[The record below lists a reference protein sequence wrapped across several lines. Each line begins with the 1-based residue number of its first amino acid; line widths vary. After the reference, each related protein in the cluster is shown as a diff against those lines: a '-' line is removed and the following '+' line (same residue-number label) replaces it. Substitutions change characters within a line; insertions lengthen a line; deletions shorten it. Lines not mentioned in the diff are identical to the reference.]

1 MSVYSQINSA
11 PSVLPPTASTQT
23 PLTRS
28 DPRLSVGSYLNQQ
41 LGALN
46 TGVGS
51 QTGPVVGNQTQQ
63 PLQSSDNVVTIGGAP
78 DIGSDIS
85 RTNQNL
91 TLLTQA
97 KARRDAAA
105 AAAAKAAQAQPVVAS
120 PQPQNGGGGGNG
132 WGSAYSPDGSLSA
145 SRNQALA
152 TASSYLGDRYV
163 LGGTSHSG
171 IDCSGLV
178 MAVYDQF
185 GFGRYLDS
193 HLAGHQAR
201 AIPGVRTSISNLRPG
216 DLVCWNDGSHIAI
229 YAGNGQIIE
238 AANERVGTVKRRLWS
253 NDVFGIALRLP
264 GE

>member
-1 MSVYSQINSA
+1 MAGTQSGFTNVQP
-11 PSVLPPTASTQT
+11 PSPTTQT
-23 PLTRS
+23 PFTRM

-46 TGVGS
+46 TGVGA
-51 QTGPVVGNQTQQ
+51 QTGPVQSGNQTQQ
-63 PLQSSDNVVTIGGAP
+63 PMQPTDNSVQIGGP
-78 DIGSDIS
+78 TDIGSSIS
-85 RTNQNL
+85 QTNQNL
-91 TLLTQA
+91 TMLAQA
-97 KARRDAAA
+97 KQRRD
-105 AAAAKAAQAQPVVAS
+105 AAAAKAAQSQPAVAS
-120 PQPQNGGGGGNG
+120 PQPQNGGGGGG
-132 WGSAYSPDGSLSA
+132 GAGAAYSPNGQLSA
-145 SRNQALA
+145 SRNKALA
-152 TASSYLGDRYV
+152 TASSYLGSRYV
-163 LGGTSHSG
+163 LGGTSHQG

-201 AIPGVRTSISNLRPG
+201 AIPGVRTSIANLRPG

-238 AANERVGTVKRRLWS
+238 AANERVGTVKRKLWS
-253 NDVFGIALRLP
+253 SAVFGIALRLP